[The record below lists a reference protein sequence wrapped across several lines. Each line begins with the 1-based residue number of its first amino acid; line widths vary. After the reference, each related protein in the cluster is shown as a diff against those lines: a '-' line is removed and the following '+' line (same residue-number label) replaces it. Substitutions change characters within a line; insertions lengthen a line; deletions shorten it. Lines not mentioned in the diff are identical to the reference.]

1 MKKFLILLL
10 CWYLHASAGAQ
21 SKAELEAE
29 RKKTQ
34 EEISYVDNLLKTT
47 AREKNA
53 GMNEVRIIGK
63 KLILR
68 ESMISGMRSEIDL
81 LTDRISLNTVAV
93 DMMEEDLKKLKDDY
107 ARAVVNSYKTGKIY
121 PEFIYV
127 LSARDFNQGYKR
139 LKYLQQVTK
148 FRRQESET
156 ILALKSNIEASR
168 EKLQSDLLRV
178 SDLKSKEEQQKE
190 LLQNE
195 RNRKQKLVQNL
206 GSKEKQLRKELEEK
220 KKVAKRIDSEIAKL
234 IEEERRRAVKTN
246 DTPEQKLI
254 SDNFIENKGRLPWPV
269 EKGIIT
275 SHFGIQTNPVL
286 KYVKEE
292 NIGIEITS
300 TGRAAVRS
308 VFKGE
313 VATIFSIKGS
323 NMTVIV
329 KHGKYFSVYNNIVN
343 VKVKPGQKIET
354 KQNIGEVFEGGGEKG
369 SVLEF
374 MIYDSKY
381 QDPEAWI
388 SKNQ

>member
-1 MKKFLILLL
+1 MKKVLLMLLGL
-10 CWYLHASAGAQ
+10 CLYALAGAQ
-21 SKAELEAE
+21 TKADLEAE

-47 AREKNA
+47 SKEKTA
-53 GMNEVRIIGK
+53 GLNEVRIIGK

-68 ESMISGMRSEIDL
+68 ENMISGMRTEIDL
-81 LTDRISLNTVAV
+81 LNDRISLNTVAV
-93 DMMEEDLKKLKDDY
+93 EMMEEDLKKLKDDY

-121 PEFIYV
+121 PEIIYV

-139 LKYLQQVTK
+139 IKYLQQVTK

-156 ILALKSNIEASR
+156 ILALKNNIEASR
-168 EKLQSDLLRV
+168 EKLESDLGRV
-178 SDLKSKEEQQKE
+178 SELKTKEEQQKE
-190 LLQNE
+190 LLQSE

-206 GSKEKQLRKELEEK
+206 GTKEKQLRKDLEEK
-220 KKVAKRIDSEIAKL
+220 KRVAKKIDSEIAKL
-234 IEEERRRAVKTN
+234 IEEERKRAVKTN

-254 SDNFIENKGRLPWPV
+254 SDNFVENKGRLPWPV

-300 TGRAAVRS
+300 SGRAAVRS

-313 VATIFSIKGS
+313 VATVFSIKGS
-323 NMTVIV
+323 NMTVII

-343 VKVKPGQKIET
+343 VQVKQGQKIET
-354 KQNIGEVFEGGGEKG
+354 KQNIGEIFGGEDDKG

-374 MIYDSKY
+374 MIYETKY

-388 SKNQ
+388 SKN